1 MIIPASAA
9 TFVAYATTD
18 DNSGGGGSSGP
29 TTLNCDSSSN
39 DPNCASE
46 GGGGGQTPQADC
58 KKKADNPSCSSTT
71 TKTPP
76 CDPDTDPKCPPS
88 ETKPPCPTGT
98 HTAGDD
104 ICVGCPK
111 ASASG
116 NIPVV
121 DECPPRCPP
130 QQGGKSSALC
140 LPPPCPDGQIHKN
153 GRFGPCVC
161 PQGKD
166 KVGDNCLP
174 PCPPNTHREKNGACV
189 RTIVKHETET
199 ITKTKI
205 ITIPA
210 PEGEKQK
217 FFTVTQMNDPA
228 NYKVGLIVDL
238 DQTKATKSSGDWA
251 VHLQGKL
258 TDLTVPQVRNDR
270 IMITLLLYNAENRVI
285 AKDYASLINYNGD
298 IRTGESTDWH
308 TFIGG
313 TSNADGLTKESLQ
326 SIDHVVYHVEIMTA

>member
-18 DNSGGGGSSGP
+18 DNSGGGGSSNPDGAAIIFERQIAGQTNQEEESKCKPNANDCVSGSSGP

-39 DPNCASE
+39 DPNCAPE
-46 GGGGGQTPQADC
+46 GSGGGQTPQADC
-58 KKKADNPSCSSTT
+58 KKKPDNPSCSSTT

-76 CDPDTDPKCPPS
+76 CDPDTDPKCPP
-88 ETKPPCPTGT
+88 P
-98 HTAGDD
+98 
-104 ICVGCPK
+104 
-111 ASASG
+111 
-116 NIPVV
+116 
-121 DECPPRCPP
+121 CPP

-161 PQGKD
+161 PQGKY

-174 PCPPNTHREKNGACV
+174 PCPPNKHREKNGACV

-313 TSNADGLTKESLQ
+313 TSSADGLTKESLQ

>member
-18 DNSGGGGSSGP
+18 DNSGGGGSSNSDGAAIIFERQIAGQTNQEEESKCKPNANDCVSGSSGGP

-39 DPNCASE
+39 DPNCAPE

-58 KKKADNPSCSSTT
+58 KKKPDNPSCSSTT
-71 TKTPP
+71 TKT
-76 CDPDTDPKCPPS
+76 
-88 ETKPPCPTGT
+88 
-98 HTAGDD
+98 
-104 ICVGCPK
+104 
-111 ASASG
+111 
-116 NIPVV
+116 
-121 DECPPRCPP
+121 
-130 QQGGKSSALC
+130 
-140 LPPPCPDGQIHKN
+140 PPCPDGQIHKN